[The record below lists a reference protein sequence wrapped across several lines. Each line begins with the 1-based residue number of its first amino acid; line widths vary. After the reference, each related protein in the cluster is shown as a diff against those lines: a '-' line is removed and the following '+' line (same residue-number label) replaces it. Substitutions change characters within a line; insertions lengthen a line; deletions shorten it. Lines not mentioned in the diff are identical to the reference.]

1 MCSNFGLSV
10 AARMHIMHAIM
21 HDIVSKNVH
30 TCFPFYRA
38 PLLSQSFMQS
48 NIERLECA
56 PCDPRSV
63 FNWSECMICQKPPKD
78 DLKCPSDGHIQPAP
92 DVYRQFADR
101 FQNMTEMSAEPPK
114 QHLKLQ
120 HIFQKHT
127 IDEVTAQMILNKGKW
142 HKGCSLQYNSLNLN
156 RLTKRTF
163 KQDVNS
169 TDAELATTRHQGP

>member
-1 MCSNFGLSV
+1 M
-10 AARMHIMHAIM
+10 AARMHVMHAIM
-21 HDIVSKNVH
+21 HVSKNENAH
-30 TCFPFYRA
+30 NCFPFYRAA

-63 FNWSECMICQKPPKD
+63 FNWSECMICQKPLKD
-78 DLKCPSDGHIQPAP
+78 DLKCPSDGHIQPAH

-142 HKGCSLQYNSLNLN
+142 HKGCVLQYNSLNPS
-156 RLTKRTF
+156 
-163 KQDVNS
+163 DS
-169 TDAELATTRHQGP
+169 THQTHV